1 MGDYIFTHY
10 FGRLIRMFL
19 NHFFR
24 IFKGEKMSYQG
35 DLDQYK
41 KKLRVDPRDHDT
53 RFNLGFTY
61 LAKGDMT
68 KAFVELETALKQKV
82 FKESKSEPEK
92 VPRGFH
98 ILFFPKSMVSEGLT
112 GAVQKAEIIPLYEA
126 NSQNHQEKERDPNS
140 LFGKTS
146 LPSKEQERVLYYL
159 HLSLSQMYL
168 QMGKINLAIEE
179 GNIAL
184 RLKSKDSSL
193 YIYLGSLYK
202 ITGEY
207 FKAIELCKKA
217 LQLDKN
223 NFVPAYNISCYYA
236 LLKKFD
242 KAIAWLRKACR
253 RGFADF
259 SYAEKDPDLV
269 KLVSQEDYLKLKQ
282 DLIK

>member
-1 MGDYIFTHY
+1 
-10 FGRLIRMFL
+10 
-19 NHFFR
+19 
-24 IFKGEKMSYQG
+24 MSYQG